1 MITINK
7 NLKALPIT
15 LDQLIKYNSYLEL
28 DQTFNQFYIE
38 DLDSPLQK
46 NYLPELISYDL
57 TMNTHA
63 NINEYISESCLD
75 SITEQEWD
83 DYFRSIAKLAY
94 NLNK

>member
-1 MITINK
+1 MTTINK

-15 LDQLIKYNSYLEL
+15 LDQLSKYNSYLEY

-38 DLDSPLQK
+38 DLLSPFQV

-57 TMNTHA
+57 TMNTYA

-75 SITEQEWD
+75 SITEQEWQ

-94 NLNK
+94 NLNN